1 MLTDIQST
9 FASIECSL
17 LNMLWLYMATWLG
30 NSFMSCTMDK
40 STQPNI
46 APNSSSDK
54 QQIQLQDRN
63 VCLLDAKLLLGHG

>member
-1 MLTDIQST
+1 MLTDIQNT
-9 FASIECSL
+9 FASIEYSL
-17 LNMLWLYMATWLG
+17 LSILWLYMAICLG